1 MKTARD
7 SVTSTLLLSLD
18 DGGDVGGVFSKMSLD
33 LLATM
38 PHDHDEVFRVK
49 SASCSDRPRQHWST
63 SNLVQQLGL
72 RRLHASAAA
81 GSQHDDGGHSVDLGS
96 VSGRA
101 RRHGAPPGSDAACK
115 IYSSR
120 HSAASHCEEH
130 DERAPRAGVEPASLV
145 LIQSQAGPADRPTG
159 ERSANRVPITIE
171 HASRFGHAATPSRL
185 NIMPSEFASQPSSPR
200 RRARMTSGQR
210 REQLIV
216 VARRLF
222 ADNGVAGTSVEEI
235 AATAG
240 VSKPVIYEHFGSKD
254 GLYAVVVDRE
264 VRHLQDSLNAAMT
277 RPKQGPKRTLE
288 SAVLALLDYIDDRS
302 DGFRIISRD
311 SSVGS
316 TTGSYA
322 SILSDVASWA
332 EGILADNFDRHGF
345 DASYSYL
352 YAQALTGM
360 VGMTGQAWLDS
371 REPAKEVVAAHLVDL
386 AFNGLARLSESPRL
400 SRHAQRENPQSNS
413 S

>member
-1 MKTARD
+1 
-7 SVTSTLLLSLD
+7 
-18 DGGDVGGVFSKMSLD
+18 
-33 LLATM
+33 
-38 PHDHDEVFRVK
+38 
-49 SASCSDRPRQHWST
+49 
-63 SNLVQQLGL
+63 
-72 RRLHASAAA
+72 
-81 GSQHDDGGHSVDLGS
+81 
-96 VSGRA
+96 
-101 RRHGAPPGSDAACK
+101 
-115 IYSSR
+115 
-120 HSAASHCEEH
+120 
-130 DERAPRAGVEPASLV
+130 
-145 LIQSQAGPADRPTG
+145 
-159 ERSANRVPITIE
+159 
-171 HASRFGHAATPSRL
+171 
-185 NIMPSEFASQPSSPR
+185 MPSEFASQPSSPR

-235 AATAG
+235 AAAAG

-264 VRHLQDSLNAAMT
+264 VRHLQDSLNAAMA
-277 RPKQGPKRTLE
+277 RPRQGPKRTLE

-322 SILSDVASWA
+322 SILYDVASWA

-371 REPAKEVVAAHLVDL
+371 REPAQEVVAAHLVDL